1 MKGGMGMGNMGKM
14 MKQLQKMQSQM
25 AKVQEEIAEKVVE
38 GSSGGGAVRVEVN
51 GQKELLSVKIDEEV
65 LSQDNREM
73 LEDLILTAVNEAL
86 RKVDEMIAA
95 EMQKV
100 AGSVKLPPGLF

>member
-1 MKGGMGMGNMGKM
+1 MGMGNMGKM